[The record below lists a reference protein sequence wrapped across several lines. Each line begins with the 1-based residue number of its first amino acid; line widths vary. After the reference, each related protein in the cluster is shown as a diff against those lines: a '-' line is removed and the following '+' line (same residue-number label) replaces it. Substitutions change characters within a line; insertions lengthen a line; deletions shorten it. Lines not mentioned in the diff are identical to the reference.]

1 MESTRIIFKNTLKES
16 RKNPQILTIIR
27 DISFDLARKKLK
39 DLSEDE
45 AKITIKELFELFALI
60 LKEEKLKDAKTIS
73 SVIDALTNAASYDKK
88 EYLFKMIYERE
99 QLEKAI
105 YNQSVEIKHFI
116 VEIYDTIENA
126 LTTLKGDNDEKG
138 EITQGLNDA
147 KLLSIELLGILKD
160 SAEEAFITT
169 IEKGS
174 DVEDTVCE
182 ISKLLTYHA
191 ISEGK
196 FVKQRILDI
205 ASTVLE
211 AACDIADSD
220 HANALYVLK
229 GAAKGTKEGII
240 KASEKFKKNVKFAPD
255 EIKEFLKKSEENK
268 LSIIDME
275 ESFIELLKRCQLGS
289 MDISAKILGEII
301 AEQNTYIAKLKRFSA
316 ETAEV
321 FGEKMEVFRDETLRE
336 FKEKAGK
343 KITEIKK
350 ETGEKVTAFTND
362 AAPKAKQFA
371 GDAKK
376 LGLHAWELAKNKI
389 DGVVKNTKKKGD

>member
-1 MESTRIIFKNTLKES
+1 MESTKIIFKNTLKEN

-27 DISFDLARKKLK
+27 DVSFDLARKKLK
-39 DLSEDE
+39 DLDEDE
-45 AKITIKELFELFALI
+45 AKNRVKELFELFALV
-60 LKEEKLKDAKTIS
+60 LKEEKLKNAKSIS
-73 SVIDALTNAASYDKK
+73 SIIDALTNAASYDKK

-105 YNQSVEIKHFI
+105 YSQTSDIKHFI
-116 VEIYDTIENA
+116 VEVYDTIENA
-126 LTTLKGDNDEKG
+126 LTTLKGNGDEKE

-174 DVEDTVCE
+174 DVEDTVRE

-196 FVKQRILDI
+196 FIKQRILNI
-205 ASTVLE
+205 ASTILE

-220 HANALYVLK
+220 HANASYVLNGATK
-229 GAAKGTKEGII
+229 GIKEGII
-240 KASEKFKKNVKFAPD
+240 KASEKFKNDVKFAPD

-268 LSIIDME
+268 LNIIDME
-275 ESFIELLKRCQLGS
+275 ESFIELLKRCQLNS

-301 AEQNTYIAKLKRFSA
+301 AEQNTYIAKLKRLSTEAA
-316 ETAEV
+316 EA
-321 FGEKMEVFRDETLRE
+321 FGEKMEIFKDETFRE

-343 KITEIKK
+343 KFTELKK
-350 ETGEKVTAFTND
+350 ETGEKVTAFAND
-362 AAPKAKQFA
+362 AAPKARQFA
-371 GDAKK
+371 DDAKK

-389 DGVVKNTKKKGD
+389 DEVVKNAAKKGD